1 MFHGLKILVTQKM
14 IPGTNAEDHLFCDK
28 LDDGY
33 ARRLGALGTL
43 ADFELNALVLVE
55 GLEATGLDLGVVNE
69 DIAIGVVRGDEA
81 EALFSVEPLDGSL
94 CHLFL
99 LIVELFKNGTPR
111 AGLGHSA
118 RRILDCLSGKGTGA
132 AGASRSQHVLRA

>member
-1 MFHGLKILVTQKM
+1 MCGRRLLDQRHAGSL
-14 IPGTNAEDHLFCDK
+14 GT
-28 LDDGY
+28 
-33 ARRLGALGTL
+33 LGAL
-43 ADFELNALVLVE
+43 ADLELNALVLIE

-99 LIVELFKNGTPR
+99 LIVELFKTGTPR

-118 RRILDCLSGKGTGA
+118 RRILVCLFREGSGV
-132 AGASRSQHVLRA
+132 AGASRSQQVLRA